1 MSLTP
6 DEVRR
11 IARLARIEVSP
22 AEVEQTLGQL
32 NEIFG
37 LIEQLRAADTSGIEP
52 MAHAVEVSQ
61 RLRDD
66 SVSETD
72 RHADFQKIA
81 PDTEA
86 GLYLVPR
93 VLE

>member
-11 IARLARIEVSP
+11 IARLARIELSP
-22 AEVEQTLGQL
+22 PEVEQTLSQL
-32 NEIFG
+32 NDIFG
-37 LIEQLRAADTSGIEP
+37 LIEQLRAADTIGIEP
-52 MAHAVEVSQ
+52 MAHAVDVSQ
-61 RLRDD
+61 RLREDR
-66 SVSETD
+66 VSEID

-81 PDTEA
+81 PDAEA

>member
-37 LIEQLRAADTSGIEP
+37 LIEQLRAADTSGIAP
-52 MAHAVEVSQ
+52 MAHAVDVSQ
-61 RLRDD
+61 RLREDR
-66 SVSETD
+66 VTETD

>member
-52 MAHAVEVSQ
+52 MAHAVDVSQ